1 MYCIQ
6 SEATGAEVK
15 IKSPM
20 DVTNFEVEEGLF
32 EEHEKIRSERL
43 LICINNTFWG
53 TLWMKGFDDSG
64 RD

>member
-6 SEATGAEVK
+6 SEAIGAEIK

-32 EEHEKIRSERL
+32 EEHEKIRPERL
-43 LICINNTFWG
+43 LICINNTF
-53 TLWMKGFDDSG
+53 SG
-64 RD
+64 NFMDERI

>member
-6 SEATGAEVK
+6 SEAIGAEVK
-15 IKSPM
+15 IKSRM

-43 LICINNTFWG
+43 LICINNTF
-53 TLWMKGFDDSG
+53 SG
-64 RD
+64 NFMDERI